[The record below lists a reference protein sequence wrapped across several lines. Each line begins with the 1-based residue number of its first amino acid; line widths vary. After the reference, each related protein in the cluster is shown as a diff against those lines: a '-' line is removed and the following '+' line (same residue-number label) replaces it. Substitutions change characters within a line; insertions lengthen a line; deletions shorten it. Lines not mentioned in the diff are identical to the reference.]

1 MNTSW
6 SLVGLG
12 SPSNAELRSENMLKR
27 AGLLIMGVSF
37 LATGSCLAGGDPDI
51 KPEEVDASTPNGAAN
66 ATTGTGANAG
76 NSSNTSSN
84 LAGNSAGTAASGGNS
99 SGGGDDSFDAVEN
112 DELVI
117 DVESLKDGDGLG
129 SIQVQWQISGDGGN
143 WLIIPGAI
151 QSSFTPRDSE
161 VGKYL
166 RVQISYVDGQGN
178 AEMMISPASKPVRN
192 VNDRP
197 IGMPEI
203 QGEAKENSALYVDT
217 SRITD
222 EDGIGQMALI
232 WQRSSQRTNWENVPD
247 QFSDTLQLDQTDVG
261 FSYRSVI
268 SYIDGFGT
276 RETLVSD
283 ASEIVA
289 NIDNPLQGEV
299 VVRGRI
305 VEGAELTL
313 NTSTLSDFD
322 GIASMAS
329 VWERSTDGRTWESV
343 IGSESQRSLQLSQA
357 FVGDR
362 IRARVN
368 VVDNFGVETV
378 VYSQATE
385 TVRNVNN
392 KPAGRVM
399 IRRTSN

>member
-1 MNTSW
+1 
-6 SLVGLG
+6 
-12 SPSNAELRSENMLKR
+12 MLKR
-27 AGLLIMGVSF
+27 VGLFITGVSF

-51 KPEEVDASTPNGAAN
+51 KAEEVAASTPNGAA
-66 ATTGTGANAG
+66 TANA
-76 NSSNTSSN
+76 S
-84 LAGNSAGTAASGGNS
+84 ASAGSGGNS
-99 SGGGDDSFDAVEN
+99 GSASGTANNNSGSASSGGTNTGQQDDSFDAVEN

-117 DVESLKDGDGLG
+117 DVDSLADGDGLG
-129 SIQVQWQISGDGGN
+129 SIQVQWQISENGSN
-143 WLIIPGAI
+143 WKVIPGAI

-161 VGKYL
+161 VGSYL

-178 AEMMISPASKPVRN
+178 AEIMISPASKPVLN
-192 VNDRP
+192 VNDQP
-197 IGMPEI
+197 VGMPEL
-203 QGEAKENSALYVDT
+203 QGDPKENSTLYVDT

-247 QFSDTLQLDQTDVG
+247 QFNDMLQLAQTDVG
-261 FSYRSVI
+261 FSYRAVV

-276 RETLVSD
+276 RETLVTD
-283 ASEIVA
+283 PSETVA

-329 VWERSTDGRTWESV
+329 VWEHSTDGRTWETV
-343 IGSESQRSLQLSQA
+343 AGSESQRSLELSQSL
-357 FVGDR
+357 VGDR

-399 IRRTSN
+399 IRRVTN

>member
-1 MNTSW
+1 
-6 SLVGLG
+6 
-12 SPSNAELRSENMLKR
+12 MLKR
-27 AGLLIMGVSF
+27 VGLFITGVSF

-51 KPEEVDASTPNGAAN
+51 KAEEVAASTPNGAAT
-66 ATTGTGANAG
+66 ATANA
-76 NSSNTSSN
+76 S
-84 LAGNSAGTAASGGNS
+84 ASGGS
-99 SGGGDDSFDAVEN
+99 SGSSGSASGTANNNSGSASSGSTNTGQQDDSFDAVEN

-117 DVESLKDGDGLG
+117 DVESLADGDGLG
-129 SIQVQWQISGDGGN
+129 SIQVQWQISENGSN
-143 WLIIPGAI
+143 WMVIPGAI

-161 VGKYL
+161 VGRYL

-178 AEMMISPASKPVRN
+178 AEIMISPASKPVLN

-197 IGMPEI
+197 VGMPEI
-203 QGEAKENSALYVDT
+203 QGDAKENSTLYVDT

-247 QFSDTLQLDQTDVG
+247 QFNDMLQLAQTDVG
-261 FSYRSVI
+261 FSYRAVV

-276 RETLVSD
+276 RETLVTD
-283 ASEIVA
+283 PSETVA

-329 VWERSTDGRTWESV
+329 VWEHSTDGRTWEAV
-343 IGSESQRSLQLSQA
+343 AGSESKRSLQLSQSL
-357 FVGDR
+357 VGDR

-399 IRRTSN
+399 IRRVTN

>member
-1 MNTSW
+1 
-6 SLVGLG
+6 
-12 SPSNAELRSENMLKR
+12 MLKR
-27 AGLLIMGVSF
+27 VGLFITGVSF

-51 KPEEVDASTPNGAAN
+51 KAEEVAASTPNGAAT
-66 ATTGTGANAG
+66 ATAND
-76 NSSNTSSN
+76 S
-84 LAGNSAGTAASGGNS
+84 ASGGSDGNSGSASGTANNNSDSSS
-99 SGGGDDSFDAVEN
+99 SGSTNTGQQDDSFDAVEN

-117 DVESLKDGDGLG
+117 DVDSLADGDGLG
-129 SIQVQWQISGDGGN
+129 SIQVQWQISENGSN
-143 WLIIPGAI
+143 WMVIPGAV

-161 VGKYL
+161 VGSYL

-178 AEMMISPASKPVRN
+178 AEIMISPASKPVLN
-192 VNDRP
+192 VNDKP
-197 IGMPEI
+197 VGMPEL
-203 QGEAKENSALYVDT
+203 QGDAKENSTLYVDT

-247 QFSDTLQLDQTDVG
+247 QFTDMLQLAQTDVG
-261 FSYRSVI
+261 FSYRAVV

-276 RETLVSD
+276 RETLVTD
-283 ASEIVA
+283 PSETVA

-329 VWERSTDGRTWESV
+329 VWEHSTDGRTWEAV
-343 IGSESQRSLQLSQA
+343 AGSESQRSLELSQSL
-357 FVGDR
+357 VGDH

-399 IRRTSN
+399 IRRITN

>member
-1 MNTSW
+1 
-6 SLVGLG
+6 
-12 SPSNAELRSENMLKR
+12 MLKR
-27 AGLLIMGVSF
+27 VGLLITGVSF
-37 LATGSCLAGGDPDI
+37 LATGSCLAGGDPDL
-51 KPEEVDASTPNGAAN
+51 KAEEVSASTPNGAAT
-66 ATTGTGANAG
+66 ATTNASAASSANSGSASGTANN
-76 NSSNTSSN
+76 NSGSNSGSASSGNTSSGSTSSGSN
-84 LAGNSAGTAASGGNS
+84 NSAAQQ
-99 SGGGDDSFDAVEN
+99 DDSFDAVEN

-117 DVESLKDGDGLG
+117 DVDSLADGDGLG
-129 SIQVQWQISGDGGN
+129 SIQVQWQISEDGSN
-143 WLIIPGAI
+143 WMIIPGAI

-161 VGKYL
+161 VGRYL

-178 AEMMISPASKPVRN
+178 AEIMISPASKPVLN

-197 IGMPEI
+197 VGMPEL
-203 QGEAKENSALYVDT
+203 QGDAKENSTLYVDT

-247 QFSDTLQLDQTDVG
+247 QFNDMLQLAQTDVG
-261 FSYRSVI
+261 FSYRAVV

-276 RETLVSD
+276 RETLVTD
-283 ASEIVA
+283 PSEAVA

-329 VWERSTDGRTWESV
+329 VWERSTDGRTWEAV
-343 IGSESQRSLQLSQA
+343 AGSESQRSLELSQA
-357 FVGDR
+357 LVGDR

-392 KPAGRVM
+392 KPAGRVI
-399 IRRTSN
+399 IRRITN

>member
-1 MNTSW
+1 
-6 SLVGLG
+6 
-12 SPSNAELRSENMLKR
+12 MLKR
-27 AGLLIMGVSF
+27 VGLFITGVSF
-37 LATGSCLAGGDPDI
+37 LATGSCLAGGDPDL
-51 KPEEVDASTPNGAAN
+51 KAEEVSASTPNGAAT
-66 ATTGTGANAG
+66 ATTNA
-76 NSSNTSSN
+76 S
-84 LAGNSAGTAASGGNS
+84 AASGANSGFASGAANNNSGSNSGSAS
-99 SGGGDDSFDAVEN
+99 SGSTSSGSNNSAAQQDDSFDAVEN

-117 DVESLKDGDGLG
+117 DVDSLADGDGLG
-129 SIQVQWQISGDGGN
+129 SIQVQWQISEDGSN
-143 WLIIPGAI
+143 WMIIPGAI

-161 VGKYL
+161 VGRYL

-178 AEMMISPASKPVRN
+178 AEIMISPASKPVLN

-197 IGMPEI
+197 VGMPEL
-203 QGEAKENSALYVDT
+203 QGDAKENSTLYVDT

-247 QFSDTLQLDQTDVG
+247 QFNDMLQLAQTDVG
-261 FSYRSVI
+261 FSYRAVV

-276 RETLVSD
+276 RETLVTD
-283 ASEIVA
+283 PSEAVA

-329 VWERSTDGRTWESV
+329 VWERSTDGRTWEAV
-343 IGSESQRSLQLSQA
+343 AGSESQRSLELSQA
-357 FVGDR
+357 LVGDR

-399 IRRTSN
+399 IRRITN

>member
-1 MNTSW
+1 
-6 SLVGLG
+6 
-12 SPSNAELRSENMLKR
+12 MLKR
-27 AGLLIMGVSF
+27 VGLFITGVSF

-51 KPEEVDASTPNGAAN
+51 KAEEVAASTPNGAAT
-66 ATTGTGANAG
+66 ATAND
-76 NSSNTSSN
+76 S
-84 LAGNSAGTAASGGNS
+84 ASGGSDGNSGSASGTANNNSDSSS
-99 SGGGDDSFDAVEN
+99 SGSTNTGQQDDSFDAVEN

-117 DVESLKDGDGLG
+117 DVDSLADGDGLG
-129 SIQVQWQISGDGGN
+129 SIQVQWQISENGSN
-143 WLIIPGAI
+143 WMVIPGAV

-161 VGKYL
+161 VGSYL

-178 AEMMISPASKPVRN
+178 AEIMISPASKPVLN
-192 VNDRP
+192 VNDKP
-197 IGMPEI
+197 VGMPEL
-203 QGEAKENSALYVDT
+203 QGDAKENSTLYVDT

-247 QFSDTLQLDQTDVG
+247 QFTDMLQLAQTDVG
-261 FSYRSVI
+261 FSYRAVV

-276 RETLVSD
+276 RETLVTD
-283 ASEIVA
+283 PSETVA

-329 VWERSTDGRTWESV
+329 VWEHSTDGRTWEAV
-343 IGSESQRSLQLSQA
+343 AGSESKRSLQLSQSL
-357 FVGDR
+357 VGDR

-399 IRRTSN
+399 IRRVTN

>member
-1 MNTSW
+1 
-6 SLVGLG
+6 
-12 SPSNAELRSENMLKR
+12 MLKR

-51 KPEEVDASTPNGAAN
+51 KPEEVDASTPNGAAT
-66 ATTGTGANAG
+66 ATTGTGSNAG
-76 NSSNTSSN
+76 NSASASGSSASGSSTSGGAS
-84 LAGNSAGTAASGGNS
+84 GNSTSGSSGNNAGS

-129 SIQVQWQISGDGGN
+129 SIQVQWQISSDGSN

-178 AEMMISPASKPVRN
+178 AEMMISPPSKPVRN

-197 IGMPEI
+197 MGMPEI

-217 SRITD
+217 SRISD
-222 EDGIGQMALI
+222 EDGIGQIALI

-283 ASEIVA
+283 ATEIVA

-343 IGSESQRSLQLSQA
+343 AGSESQRSLQLSQA

-399 IRRTSN
+399 IRRINN

>member
-1 MNTSW
+1 
-6 SLVGLG
+6 
-12 SPSNAELRSENMLKR
+12 MLKR

-66 ATTGTGANAG
+66 ATTGTGANTG
-76 NSSNTSSN
+76 NSTNASSN
-84 LAGNSAGTAASGGNS
+84 SVGTAASGGNS
-99 SGGGDDSFDAVEN
+99 SGGSGGGDDSFDAVEN

-151 QSSFTPRDSE
+151 QPSFTPRDSE

-283 ASEIVA
+283 ASEVVA

-399 IRRTSN
+399 IRRISN

>member
-1 MNTSW
+1 
-6 SLVGLG
+6 
-12 SPSNAELRSENMLKR
+12 MLKR
-27 AGLLIMGVSF
+27 VGLFITGVSF
-37 LATGSCLAGGDPDI
+37 LATGSCLAGGDPDL
-51 KPEEVDASTPNGAAN
+51 KAEEVAASTPNGAATATTN
-66 ATTGTGANAG
+66 ASASTGSGANSGSATATTGTASSGNNSSG
-76 NSSNTSSN
+76 NSSSGNN
-84 LAGNSAGTAASGGNS
+84 NSAQQ
-99 SGGGDDSFDAVEN
+99 DDSFDAIEN

-117 DVESLKDGDGLG
+117 DVESLADGDGLG
-129 SIQVQWQISGDGGN
+129 SIQVQWQISEDGSN
-143 WLIIPGAI
+143 WMIIPGAI

-161 VGKYL
+161 VGRYL

-178 AEMMISPASKPVRN
+178 AEIMISPASKPVLN

-197 IGMPEI
+197 VGMPEL
-203 QGEAKENSALYVDT
+203 QGDAKENSTLYVDT

-247 QFSDTLQLDQTDVG
+247 QFNDMLQLAQTDVG
-261 FSYRSVI
+261 FSYRAVI

-283 ASEIVA
+283 ASESVA

-329 VWERSTDGRTWESV
+329 VWERSTDGRTWEAV
-343 IGSESQRSLQLSQA
+343 AGSESRRSLELSQA
-357 FVGDR
+357 LVGDR

-399 IRRTSN
+399 IRRIAN

>member
-1 MNTSW
+1 
-6 SLVGLG
+6 
-12 SPSNAELRSENMLKR
+12 MLKR
-27 AGLLIMGVSF
+27 VGLFITGVSF

-51 KPEEVDASTPNGAAN
+51 KAEEVAASTPNGAAT
-66 ATTGTGANAG
+66 ATANA
-76 NSSNTSSN
+76 ST
-84 LAGNSAGTAASGGNS
+84 SAGSGGNS
-99 SGGGDDSFDAVEN
+99 GSASGTANNNSGSASSGGTNTGQQDDSFDAVEN

-117 DVESLKDGDGLG
+117 DVDSLADGDGLG
-129 SIQVQWQISGDGGN
+129 SIQVQWQISENGSN
-143 WLIIPGAI
+143 WMVIPGAI

-178 AEMMISPASKPVRN
+178 AEIMISPASKPVLN
-192 VNDRP
+192 VNDQP
-197 IGMPEI
+197 VGMPEL
-203 QGEAKENSALYVDT
+203 QGDAKENSTLYVDT

-232 WQRSSQRTNWENVPD
+232 WQRSSQRTTWENVPD
-247 QFSDTLQLDQTDVG
+247 QFNDMLQLAQTDVG
-261 FSYRSVI
+261 FSYRAVV

-276 RETLVSD
+276 RETLVTD
-283 ASEIVA
+283 PSETVA

-329 VWERSTDGRTWESV
+329 VWEHSTDGRTWETV
-343 IGSESQRSLQLSQA
+343 AGSESQRSLELSQSL
-357 FVGDR
+357 VGDR

-399 IRRTSN
+399 IRRVTN

>member
-1 MNTSW
+1 
-6 SLVGLG
+6 
-12 SPSNAELRSENMLKR
+12 MLKR
-27 AGLLIMGVSF
+27 VGLLITGVSF
-37 LATGSCLAGGDPDI
+37 LATGSCLAGGDPDL
-51 KPEEVDASTPNGAAN
+51 KAEEVSASTPNGAAT
-66 ATTGTGANAG
+66 ATTNASAGSGANSGSASG
-76 NSSNTSSN
+76 TANNNSGSNSGNTSSGN
-84 LAGNSAGTAASGGNS
+84 TSSGSNNSAAQQ
-99 SGGGDDSFDAVEN
+99 DDSFDAVEN

-117 DVESLKDGDGLG
+117 DVDSLADGDGLG
-129 SIQVQWQISGDGGN
+129 SIQVQWQISEDGSN
-143 WLIIPGAI
+143 WMIIPGAI

-161 VGKYL
+161 VGRYL

-178 AEMMISPASKPVRN
+178 AEIMISPASKPVLN

-197 IGMPEI
+197 VGMPEL
-203 QGEAKENSALYVDT
+203 QGDAKENSTLYVDT

-247 QFSDTLQLDQTDVG
+247 QFNDMLQLAQTDVG
-261 FSYRSVI
+261 FSYRAVV

-276 RETLVSD
+276 RETLVTD
-283 ASEIVA
+283 PSEAVA

-329 VWERSTDGRTWESV
+329 VWERSTDGRTWEAV
-343 IGSESQRSLQLSQA
+343 AGSESQRSLELSQA
-357 FVGDR
+357 LVGDR

-399 IRRTSN
+399 IRRITN

>member
-1 MNTSW
+1 
-6 SLVGLG
+6 
-12 SPSNAELRSENMLKR
+12 MLKR

-76 NSSNTSSN
+76 NSSNPASN

-99 SGGGDDSFDAVEN
+99 SGGSGGGDDSFDAVEN

-283 ASEIVA
+283 ASEVVA

-399 IRRTSN
+399 IRRINN

>member
-1 MNTSW
+1 
-6 SLVGLG
+6 
-12 SPSNAELRSENMLKR
+12 MLKR

-76 NSSNTSSN
+76 NSSNASSNSAGN
-84 LAGNSAGTAASGGNS
+84 LAGNAAGNAASGGNS
-99 SGGGDDSFDAVEN
+99 SGGSGGGDDSFDAVEN

-129 SIQVQWQISGDGGN
+129 SIQVQWQISGDGSN

-247 QFSDTLQLDQTDVG
+247 QFSDTLQLDQPDVG

-399 IRRTSN
+399 IRRISN

>member
-1 MNTSW
+1 
-6 SLVGLG
+6 
-12 SPSNAELRSENMLKR
+12 MLKR

-37 LATGSCLAGGDPDI
+37 LATGSCLAGGVPDI

-76 NSSNTSSN
+76 NSSNASSN

-99 SGGGDDSFDAVEN
+99 SGGSGGGDDSFDAVEN

-283 ASEIVA
+283 ASEVVA

-399 IRRTSN
+399 IRRINN

>member
-1 MNTSW
+1 
-6 SLVGLG
+6 
-12 SPSNAELRSENMLKR
+12 MLKR
-27 AGLLIMGVSF
+27 VGLFITGVSF
-37 LATGSCLAGGDPDI
+37 LATGSCLAGGDPDL
-51 KPEEVDASTPNGAAN
+51 KAEEVAASTPNGAATATTN
-66 ATTGTGANAG
+66 ASASTGSGTNSGSATATTGTASSGNNSSG
-76 NSSNTSSN
+76 NSSSGNN
-84 LAGNSAGTAASGGNS
+84 NSAQQ
-99 SGGGDDSFDAVEN
+99 DDSFDAIEN

-117 DVESLKDGDGLG
+117 DVESLADGDGLG
-129 SIQVQWQISGDGGN
+129 SIQVQWQISEDGSN
-143 WLIIPGAI
+143 WMIIPGAI

-161 VGKYL
+161 VGRYL

-178 AEMMISPASKPVRN
+178 AEIMISPASKPVLN

-197 IGMPEI
+197 VGMPEL
-203 QGEAKENSALYVDT
+203 QGDATENSTLYVDT

-247 QFSDTLQLDQTDVG
+247 QFNDMLQLAQTDVG
-261 FSYRSVI
+261 FSYRAVI

-283 ASEIVA
+283 ASESVA

-329 VWERSTDGRTWESV
+329 VWERSTDGRTWEAV
-343 IGSESQRSLQLSQA
+343 AGSESRRSLELSQA
-357 FVGDR
+357 LVGDR

-399 IRRTSN
+399 IRRIAN

>member
-1 MNTSW
+1 
-6 SLVGLG
+6 
-12 SPSNAELRSENMLKR
+12 MLKR
-27 AGLLIMGVSF
+27 VGLFITGVSF
-37 LATGSCLAGGDPDI
+37 LATGSCLAGGDPDL
-51 KPEEVDASTPNGAAN
+51 KAEEVAASTPNGAATATTN
-66 ATTGTGANAG
+66 ASASTGSGTNSGSATATTGTASSGNNSSG
-76 NSSNTSSN
+76 NSSSGNN
-84 LAGNSAGTAASGGNS
+84 NSAQQ
-99 SGGGDDSFDAVEN
+99 DDSFDAIEN

-117 DVESLKDGDGLG
+117 DVESLADGDGLG
-129 SIQVQWQISGDGGN
+129 SIQVQWQISEDGSN
-143 WLIIPGAI
+143 WMIIPGAI

-161 VGKYL
+161 VGRYL

-178 AEMMISPASKPVRN
+178 AEIMISPASKPVLN

-197 IGMPEI
+197 VGMPEL
-203 QGEAKENSALYVDT
+203 QGDAKENSTLYVDT

-247 QFSDTLQLDQTDVG
+247 QFNDMLQLAQTDVG
-261 FSYRSVI
+261 FSYRAVI

-283 ASEIVA
+283 ASESVA

-329 VWERSTDGRTWESV
+329 VWERSTDGRTWEAV
-343 IGSESQRSLQLSQA
+343 AGSESRRSLELSQA
-357 FVGDR
+357 LVGDR

-399 IRRTSN
+399 IRRIAN

>member
-1 MNTSW
+1 
-6 SLVGLG
+6 
-12 SPSNAELRSENMLKR
+12 MLKR
-27 AGLLIMGVSF
+27 VGLFITGISF

-51 KPEEVDASTPNGAAN
+51 KAEEVAASTPNGAAT
-66 ATTGTGANAG
+66 ATANA
-76 NSSNTSSN
+76 S
-84 LAGNSAGTAASGGNS
+84 ASAGSGGNS
-99 SGGGDDSFDAVEN
+99 GSASGTANNNSGSASSGSTNTGQQDDSFDAVEN

-117 DVESLKDGDGLG
+117 DVDSLADGDGLG
-129 SIQVQWQISGDGGN
+129 SIQVQWQISENGSN
-143 WLIIPGAI
+143 WMVIPGAV

-161 VGKYL
+161 VGRYL

-178 AEMMISPASKPVRN
+178 AEIMISPASKPVLN

-197 IGMPEI
+197 VGMPEL
-203 QGEAKENSALYVDT
+203 QGDAKENSTLYVDT

-222 EDGIGQMALI
+222 EDGIGEMALI
-232 WQRSSQRTNWENVPD
+232 WQRSSQRTNWENVSD
-247 QFSDTLQLDQTDVG
+247 QFNDVLQLAQTDVG
-261 FSYRSVI
+261 FSYRAVV

-276 RETLVSD
+276 RETLVTD
-283 ASEIVA
+283 PSETVA

-329 VWERSTDGRTWESV
+329 VWEHSTDGRTWETV
-343 IGSESQRSLQLSQA
+343 AGSESQRSLELSQSL
-357 FVGDR
+357 VGDR

-399 IRRTSN
+399 IRRVTN

>member
-1 MNTSW
+1 
-6 SLVGLG
+6 
-12 SPSNAELRSENMLKR
+12 MLKR
-27 AGLLIMGVSF
+27 VGLFITGVSF
-37 LATGSCLAGGDPDI
+37 IATGSCLAGGDPDI
-51 KPEEVDASTPNGAAN
+51 KAEEVSASTPNGAAA
-66 ATTGTGANAG
+66 ATTNA
-76 NSSNTSSN
+76 S
-84 LAGNSAGTAASGGNS
+84 ASAGSGVNSGSGSRTANNNLGSAS
-99 SGGGDDSFDAVEN
+99 SGSANTGQQDDSFDAVEN

-117 DVESLKDGDGLG
+117 DVDSLADGDGLG
-129 SIQVQWQISGDGGN
+129 SIQVQWQISENGSN
-143 WLIIPGAI
+143 WVVIPGAI

-161 VGKYL
+161 VGSYL

-178 AEMMISPASKPVRN
+178 AEIMISPASKPVLN
-192 VNDRP
+192 VNDQP
-197 IGMPEI
+197 VGMPEL
-203 QGEAKENSALYVDT
+203 QGDAKENSTLYVDT

-232 WQRSSQRTNWENVPD
+232 WQRSSQRTSWENVPD
-247 QFSDTLQLDQTDVG
+247 QFNDMLQLAQTDVG
-261 FSYRSVI
+261 FSYRAVV

-276 RETLVSD
+276 RETLVTD
-283 ASEIVA
+283 PSETVA

-329 VWERSTDGRTWESV
+329 VWEHSTDGRTWEAV
-343 IGSESQRSLQLSQA
+343 AGSESQRSLELSQSL
-357 FVGDR
+357 VGDR

-399 IRRTSN
+399 IRRVTN

>member
-1 MNTSW
+1 
-6 SLVGLG
+6 
-12 SPSNAELRSENMLKR
+12 MLKR
-27 AGLLIMGVSF
+27 VGLFITGVSF

-51 KPEEVDASTPNGAAN
+51 KAEEVAASTPNGAAT
-66 ATTGTGANAG
+66 ATANA
-76 NSSNTSSN
+76 ST
-84 LAGNSAGTAASGGNS
+84 SAGSGGNS
-99 SGGGDDSFDAVEN
+99 GSASGTTNNNSGSASSGGTKTGQQDDSFDAVEN

-117 DVESLKDGDGLG
+117 DVDSLADGDGLG
-129 SIQVQWQISGDGGN
+129 SIQVQWQISENGSN
-143 WLIIPGAI
+143 WMVIPGAI

-178 AEMMISPASKPVRN
+178 AEIMISPASKPVLN

-197 IGMPEI
+197 VGMPEL
-203 QGEAKENSALYVDT
+203 QGDAKENSTLYVDT

-247 QFSDTLQLDQTDVG
+247 QFNDMLQLAQTDVG
-261 FSYRSVI
+261 FSYRAVI

-276 RETLVSD
+276 RETLVTD
-283 ASEIVA
+283 PSETVA

-329 VWERSTDGRTWESV
+329 VWEHSTDGRTWEAV
-343 IGSESQRSLQLSQA
+343 AGSESQRSLELSQSL
-357 FVGDR
+357 VGDR

-399 IRRTSN
+399 IRRVTN

>member
-1 MNTSW
+1 
-6 SLVGLG
+6 
-12 SPSNAELRSENMLKR
+12 MLKR
-27 AGLLIMGVSF
+27 VGLFITGVSF

-51 KPEEVDASTPNGAAN
+51 KAEEVAASTPNGAAT
-66 ATTGTGANAG
+66 ATANA
-76 NSSNTSSN
+76 ST
-84 LAGNSAGTAASGGNS
+84 SAGSGSNSGSASGTANNNSGSAS
-99 SGGGDDSFDAVEN
+99 SGGTNTGQQDDSFDAVEN

-117 DVESLKDGDGLG
+117 DVDSLADGDGLG
-129 SIQVQWQISGDGGN
+129 SIQVQWQISENGSN
-143 WLIIPGAI
+143 WMVIPGAI

-161 VGKYL
+161 VGRYL

-178 AEMMISPASKPVRN
+178 AEIMISPASKPVLN

-197 IGMPEI
+197 VGMPEL
-203 QGEAKENSALYVDT
+203 QGDAKENSTLYVDT

-247 QFSDTLQLDQTDVG
+247 QFNDMLQLAQTDVG
-261 FSYRSVI
+261 FSYRAVV

-276 RETLVSD
+276 RETLVTD
-283 ASEIVA
+283 PSETVA

-329 VWERSTDGRTWESV
+329 VWEHSTDGRTWEAV
-343 IGSESQRSLQLSQA
+343 AGSESQRSLELSQSL
-357 FVGDR
+357 VGDR

-399 IRRTSN
+399 IRRVTN

>member
-1 MNTSW
+1 
-6 SLVGLG
+6 
-12 SPSNAELRSENMLKR
+12 MLKR
-27 AGLLIMGVSF
+27 VGLLITGVSF
-37 LATGSCLAGGDPDI
+37 LATGSCLAGGDPDL
-51 KPEEVDASTPNGAAN
+51 KAEEVSASTPNGAAT
-66 ATTGTGANAG
+66 ATTNASAASSANSGSASGTANN
-76 NSSNTSSN
+76 NSGSNSGSASSGNTSSGSN
-84 LAGNSAGTAASGGNS
+84 NSAAQQ
-99 SGGGDDSFDAVEN
+99 DDSFDAVEN

-117 DVESLKDGDGLG
+117 DVDSLADGDGLG
-129 SIQVQWQISGDGGN
+129 SIQVQWQISEDGSN
-143 WLIIPGAI
+143 WMIIPGAI

-161 VGKYL
+161 VGRYL

-178 AEMMISPASKPVRN
+178 AEIMISPASKPVLN

-197 IGMPEI
+197 VGMPEL
-203 QGEAKENSALYVDT
+203 QGDAKENSTLYVDT

-247 QFSDTLQLDQTDVG
+247 QFNDMLQLAQTDVG
-261 FSYRSVI
+261 FSYRAVV

-276 RETLVSD
+276 RETLVTD
-283 ASEIVA
+283 PSEAVA

-329 VWERSTDGRTWESV
+329 VWERSTDGRTWEAV
-343 IGSESQRSLQLSQA
+343 AGSESQRSLELSQA
-357 FVGDR
+357 LVGDR

-399 IRRTSN
+399 IRRITN

>member
-1 MNTSW
+1 
-6 SLVGLG
+6 
-12 SPSNAELRSENMLKR
+12 MLKR

-51 KPEEVDASTPNGAAN
+51 KAEEVAASTPNGAAT
-66 ATTGTGANAG
+66 ATSSTNSSGTNSGTATSGTASSGTGASGAATNTASNNAG
-76 NSSNTSSN
+76 NGSGN
-84 LAGNSAGTAASGGNS
+84 AGQR
-99 SGGGDDSFDAVEN
+99 DDSFDAVEN

-117 DVESLKDGDGLG
+117 DVDSLADGDGLG
-129 SIQVQWQISGDGGN
+129 SIQVQWQISEDGSN
-143 WLIIPGAI
+143 WMIIPGAI

-161 VGKYL
+161 VGKFL

-178 AEMMISPASKPVRN
+178 AEMMISPASKPVLN

-203 QGEAKENSALYVDT
+203 QGEAKEDSALFVDT

-232 WQRSSQRTNWENVPD
+232 WQRSSQRTDWENVPD
-247 QFSDTLQLDQTDVG
+247 QFDSTLMLSQPDVG
-261 FSYRSVI
+261 FSYRAVV

-283 ASEIVA
+283 PSEVVA

-299 VVRGRI
+299 VVRGRV

-329 VWERSTDGRTWESV
+329 IWERSTDGRTWEAV
-343 IGSESQRSLQLSQA
+343 TGSESQRSLQLSQV
-357 FVGDR
+357 FVGNR

-399 IRRTSN
+399 IRRVTN

>member
-1 MNTSW
+1 
-6 SLVGLG
+6 
-12 SPSNAELRSENMLKR
+12 MLKR
-27 AGLLIMGVSF
+27 VGLLITGVSF
-37 LATGSCLAGGDPDI
+37 LATGSCLAGGDPDL
-51 KPEEVDASTPNGAAN
+51 KAEEVSASTPNGAAT
-66 ATTGTGANAG
+66 ATTNA
-76 NSSNTSSN
+76 S
-84 LAGNSAGTAASGGNS
+84 AASGANSGSASGTANNNSGSNSGSAS
-99 SGGGDDSFDAVEN
+99 SGSTSSGSNNSAAQQDDSFDAVEN

-117 DVESLKDGDGLG
+117 DVDSLADGDGLG
-129 SIQVQWQISGDGGN
+129 SIQVQWQISEDGSN
-143 WLIIPGAI
+143 WMIIPGAI

-161 VGKYL
+161 VGRYL

-178 AEMMISPASKPVRN
+178 AEIMISPASKPVLN

-197 IGMPEI
+197 VGMPEL
-203 QGEAKENSALYVDT
+203 QGDAKENSTLYVDT

-247 QFSDTLQLDQTDVG
+247 QFNDMLQLAQTDVG
-261 FSYRSVI
+261 FSYRAVV

-276 RETLVSD
+276 RETLVTD
-283 ASEIVA
+283 PSEAVA

-329 VWERSTDGRTWESV
+329 VWERSTDGRTWEAV
-343 IGSESQRSLQLSQA
+343 AGSESQRSLELSQA
-357 FVGDR
+357 LVGDR

-399 IRRTSN
+399 IRRITN

>member
-1 MNTSW
+1 
-6 SLVGLG
+6 
-12 SPSNAELRSENMLKR
+12 MLKR
-27 AGLLIMGVSF
+27 VGLFITGVSF

-51 KPEEVDASTPNGAAN
+51 KAEEVAASTPNGAAT
-66 ATTGTGANAG
+66 ATANA
-76 NSSNTSSN
+76 ST
-84 LAGNSAGTAASGGNS
+84 SAGSGGNS
-99 SGGGDDSFDAVEN
+99 GSASGTANNNSGSASSGGTNTGQQDDSFDAVEN

-117 DVESLKDGDGLG
+117 DVDSLADGDGLG
-129 SIQVQWQISGDGGN
+129 SIQVQWQISENGSN
-143 WLIIPGAI
+143 WTVIPGAI

-178 AEMMISPASKPVRN
+178 AEMMFSPASKPVLN

-203 QGEAKENSALYVDT
+203 QGEAKEDSALFVDT

-247 QFSDTLQLDQTDVG
+247 QFESTLMLSQPDVG
-261 FSYRSVI
+261 FSYRAVV

-276 RETLVSD
+276 RETLVTD
-283 ASEIVA
+283 PSETVA

-329 VWERSTDGRTWESV
+329 VWEHSTDGRTWEAV
-343 IGSESQRSLQLSQA
+343 AGSESQRSLELSQSL
-357 FVGDR
+357 VGDR

-399 IRRTSN
+399 IRRVTN

>member
-1 MNTSW
+1 M
-6 SLVGLG
+6 
-12 SPSNAELRSENMLKR
+12 A
-27 AGLLIMGVSF
+27 
-37 LATGSCLAGGDPDI
+37 
-51 KPEEVDASTPNGAAN
+51 ASTPNGAATATTN
-66 ATTGTGANAG
+66 ASASAGSGTNSGSATATTGTASSGNNSSG
-76 NSSNTSSN
+76 NSSSGNN
-84 LAGNSAGTAASGGNS
+84 NSAQQ
-99 SGGGDDSFDAVEN
+99 DDSFDAIEN

-117 DVESLKDGDGLG
+117 DVESLADGDGLG
-129 SIQVQWQISGDGGN
+129 SIQVQWQISEDGSN
-143 WLIIPGAI
+143 WMIIPGAI

-161 VGKYL
+161 VGRYL

-178 AEMMISPASKPVRN
+178 AEIMISPASKPVLN

-197 IGMPEI
+197 VGMPEL
-203 QGEAKENSALYVDT
+203 QGDAKENSTLYVDT

-247 QFSDTLQLDQTDVG
+247 QFNDMLQLAQTDVG
-261 FSYRSVI
+261 FSYRAVI

-283 ASEIVA
+283 ASESVA

-329 VWERSTDGRTWESV
+329 VWERSTDGRTWEAV
-343 IGSESQRSLQLSQA
+343 AGSESRRSLELSQA
-357 FVGDR
+357 LVGDR

-399 IRRTSN
+399 IRRIAN